1 MVDFTAAL
9 RAPQGVP
16 LTTFTVFRYP
26 RGQRWWAFKNQGRA
40 GRPLRA
46 TAGLTFFRLLGSGSG
61 FSVRPD
67 FSRYALLA
75 TWSSE
80 AAADAF
86 FADSPTFAACHARA
100 AESWTVKLVPRRV
113 RGAWTGRD
121 PFLAGAAAPA
131 LPDELPVVVLTRA
144 SLRLLALPSF
154 WSRSPAINRHLL
166 VAPGL
171 RVALG
176 VGELPWIRP
185 VTFSVWDAAAPMEQF
200 AFHGSTHHDAARA
213 ARARGWFKED
223 LFARFA
229 AIASHGLLDGRD
241 PCALACPATH
251 EPPRPTTLLDEL
263 ET

>member
-9 RAPQGVP
+9 RAPPGVP
-16 LTTFTVFRYP
+16 LTTVSVFRYP

-40 GRPLRA
+40 RRPLLK
-46 TAGLTFFRLLGSGSG
+46 TPGLTFFRLLGSGSG

-80 AAADAF
+80 QAADEF
-86 FADSPTFAACHARA
+86 FAASPISVACHARA
-100 AESWTVKLVPRRV
+100 AEAWTVKLLPRRV

-121 PFLAGAAAPA
+121 PFLADAAPPE
-131 LPDELPVVVLTRA
+131 LPDHLPVVVLTRA
-144 SLRLLALPSF
+144 ALRLRALPSF
-154 WSRSPAINRHLL
+154 WSRSPAINRQLL
-166 VAPGL
+166 TAPGL

-185 VTFSVWDAAAPMEQF
+185 VTFSVWDATTPMEQF
-200 AFHGSTHHDAARA
+200 AFHGSVHHDAART

-229 AIASHGLLDGRD
+229 AIASRGTLDGRD
-241 PCALACPATH
+241 PCA
-251 EPPRPTTLLDEL
+251 
-263 ET
+263 